1 MSDTIFLRRGD
12 ALTALRRAEFDSED
26 ALQAMLARYPD
37 LLAGEQMNPDD
48 PRRWLLIARE
58 MGVPGAEGGPDR
70 WSLDHLFV
78 DHDAI
83 PTLVEV
89 KRASDTRIRRE
100 VAGQMLD
107 YASNAVTYW
116 PIAVLRAS
124 FEQTARARGTD
135 PVRAVAELIRAK
147 ANVVDG
153 AAGVGDAGGA
163 GQGSDSVRE
172 AVEGFWSRL
181 ETNLQAGRIRMVFV
195 ADRIPEELRR
205 IVEFL
210 NRQMHLAEVLAVE
223 IPQFVGADLQTLVP
237 RVYGMTAEARTR
249 KRSAGSGGLTP
260 AVENWTETEFLAHL
274 KAEHGEEVASVA
286 LALLEASRKSGA
298 RISPSAT
305 ALIPT
310 WPRVPNPDWQADL
323 DWVFPFHIKDYGSV
337 VVYFPPLLRRPP
349 FDQEAKR
356 RELIE
361 RLNTIP
367 GVHLPGDANRGKP
380 GFPLAALAPPDNLS
394 RFLDAVNW
402 VRGEVERAV

>member
-12 ALTALRRAEFDSED
+12 DLTALHRTEFDSED

-37 LLAGEQMNPDD
+37 LLAGEQMTPED

-58 MGVPGAEGGPDR
+58 MGVPDAEGGPDR

-78 DHDAI
+78 DNDAV

-116 PIAVLRAS
+116 PIAVVRAT
-124 FEQTARARGTD
+124 FEQSARARGTD
-135 PVRAVAELIRAK
+135 PLRAVAELIRA
-147 ANVVDG
+147 G
-153 AAGVGDAGGA
+153 ADMVNCAGGGSEAWGVG
-163 GQGSDSVRE
+163 SDHVRE

-195 ADRIPEELRR
+195 ADHIPEELRR

-223 IPQFVGADLQTLVP
+223 IPQFVGADVQTLVP

-249 KRSAGSGGLTP
+249 KRTSTSAAPAESWSEAEFFPELEANAQPEAAKAARALLDWAKANGRQVDWTAFGFVPVLPVGQKGLYSFQVLP
-260 AVENWTETEFLAHL
+260 NGNVQIYFQYL
-274 KAEHGEEVASVA
+274 KA
-286 LALLEASRKSGA
+286 
-298 RISPSAT
+298 
-305 ALIPT
+305 
-310 WPRVPNPDWQADL
+310 
-323 DWVFPFHIKDYGSV
+323 
-337 VVYFPPLLRRPP
+337 RPP
-349 FDQEAKR
+349 FNNEAKR
-356 RELIE
+356 RELLA

-367 GVHLPGDANRGKP
+367 GIAIAPEAIGGKP
-380 GFPLAALAPPDNLS
+380 TVPLVALASQDNIG
-394 RFLDAVNW
+394 RFLDVVNW
-402 VRGEVERAV
+402 VRREVELAV

>member
-12 ALTALRRAEFDSED
+12 ALTALRRTEFDSED

-124 FEQTARARGTD
+124 FEQTARTCGTD

-147 ANVVDG
+147 ASMVDG
-153 AAGVGDAGGA
+153 AERGPIGGDP
-163 GQGSDSVRE
+163 VRE

-249 KRSAGSGGLTP
+249 KRTSASAAP
-260 AVENWTETEFLAHL
+260 AESWVEADFFPELEANAQPEAA
-274 KAEHGEEVASVA
+274 KVA
-286 LALLEASRKSGA
+286 LALLDWAKANGRQVDW
-298 RISPSAT
+298 T
-305 ALIPT
+305 AFGF
-310 WPRVPNPDWQADL
+310 VPVLPVGHKGLW
-323 DWVFPFHIKDYGSV
+323 PFHVLANGNV
-337 VVYFPPLLRRPP
+337 QVYFQFLKSRPP

-356 RELIE
+356 RELLA

-367 GVHLPGDANRGKP
+367 GIAIAPEAIGGKP
-380 GFPLAALAPPDNLS
+380 SVPLVALASPDNLS

-402 VRGEVERAV
+402 VRAEVERAV

>member
-12 ALTALRRAEFDSED
+12 TLTPLHRAEFDSED
-26 ALQAMLARYPD
+26 ALQAILARYPD

-58 MGVPGAEGGPDR
+58 IGMPGEEGGPDR

-78 DHDAI
+78 DQDAI

-116 PIAVLRAS
+116 PIAVIRAS
-124 FEQTARARGTD
+124 YVQTARARGID
-135 PVRAVAELIRAK
+135 PERAVAELIRAE
-147 ANVVDG
+147 ASMVDG
-153 AAGVGDAGGA
+153 AAGVGGGGGA
-163 GQGSDSVRE
+163 GELAGVNVRE

-237 RVYGMTAEARTR
+237 RLYGMTAEARTR
-249 KRSAGSGGLTP
+249 KRSSASAPQAESWSEPDFFPELEANAGPEAVVAARALLDWAKANARQTDWTAFGFVPVLPVGQKGLWP
-260 AVENWTETEFLAHL
+260 FHVLANGNVQVYFQYL
-274 KAEHGEEVASVA
+274 KA
-286 LALLEASRKSGA
+286 
-298 RISPSAT
+298 
-305 ALIPT
+305 
-310 WPRVPNPDWQADL
+310 
-323 DWVFPFHIKDYGSV
+323 
-337 VVYFPPLLRRPP
+337 RPP

-356 RELIE
+356 QELRA
-361 RLNTIP
+361 RLNAIP
-367 GVHLPGDANRGKP
+367 GVSIAEGAIAGKP
-380 GFPLAALAPPDNLS
+380 PLPLTALAAPANLS
-394 RFLDAVNW
+394 QFLEVVNW
-402 VRGEVERAV
+402 VCDEVERGV

>member
-12 ALTALRRAEFDSED
+12 ALTALRRTEFDSED

-78 DHDAI
+78 DQDAI

-124 FEQTARARGTD
+124 FEQTARTRGTD
-135 PVRAVAELIRAK
+135 PVRAVAELIRAE
-147 ANVVDG
+147 ANTIDRAGGVGGGDG
-153 AAGVGDAGGA
+153 AGGDP
-163 GQGSDSVRE
+163 VRE
-172 AVEGFWSRL
+172 AVDGFWSRL

-223 IPQFVGADLQTLVP
+223 IPQFVGEDLQTLVP

-249 KRSAGSGGLTP
+249 KRTSASAAP
-260 AVENWTETEFLAHL
+260 AEAWVEADFFPELEANAQPEAA
-274 KAEHGEEVASVA
+274 KAAR
-286 LALLEASRKSGA
+286 ALLEWAKANGRQVDW
-298 RISPSAT
+298 T
-305 ALIPT
+305 AFGF
-310 WPRVPNPDWQADL
+310 VPVLPVGQKGL
-323 DWVFPFHIKDYGSV
+323 YPFHVLANGNV
-337 VVYFPPLLRRPP
+337 QVYFQYLKSRPP

-356 RELIE
+356 RELLA
-361 RLNTIP
+361 RLNAIP
-367 GVHLPGDANRGKP
+367 GVAIAPEAIGGKP
-380 GFPLAALAPPDNLS
+380 SVPLIALASPDNLS

-402 VRGEVERAV
+402 VRGEVERAI

>member
-12 ALTALRRAEFDSED
+12 ALTALRRTEFDSED

-116 PIAVLRAS
+116 PIAVLRAT
-124 FEQTARARGTD
+124 FEQSARARGTD
-135 PVRAVAELIRAK
+135 PVRAVAELIRAE
-147 ANVVDG
+147 ANMVDG
-153 AAGVGDAGGA
+153 AERGPIDGDP
-163 GQGSDSVRE
+163 VRE

-249 KRSAGSGGLTP
+249 KRTSASAAPAESWVEADFFPELEANAQPEAAKVARALLDWAKANGLQ
-260 AVENWTETEFLAHL
+260 VDWTAFGFVPVLPVGQKGLYPFHVLANGNVQVYFQYL
-274 KAEHGEEVASVA
+274 KA
-286 LALLEASRKSGA
+286 
-298 RISPSAT
+298 
-305 ALIPT
+305 
-310 WPRVPNPDWQADL
+310 
-323 DWVFPFHIKDYGSV
+323 
-337 VVYFPPLLRRPP
+337 RPP

-356 RELIE
+356 RELLA

-367 GVHLPGDANRGKP
+367 SVAIAPEAIGGKP
-380 GFPLAALAPPDNLS
+380 SVPLVALASPDNLS

-402 VRGEVERAV
+402 VRAEVERAV

>member
-12 ALTALRRAEFDSED
+12 ALTALRRTEFDSED

-78 DHDAI
+78 DQDAI

-116 PIAVLRAS
+116 PIAVLRAT
-124 FEQTARARGTD
+124 FEQTARTRGTD
-135 PVRAVAELIRAK
+135 GVRAVAELIRAE
-147 ANVVDG
+147 ANTVDG
-153 AAGVGDAGGA
+153 TASGGGVVGDP
-163 GQGSDSVRE
+163 VRE

-223 IPQFVGADLQTLVP
+223 IPQFVGEDLQTLVP

-249 KRSAGSGGLTP
+249 KRSSSSAAP
-260 AVENWTETEFLAHL
+260 AEAW
-274 KAEHGEEVASVA
+274 EEGDFFPELEANAPPEASTA
-286 LALLEASRKSGA
+286 ARALLEWAKANGRQVDW
-298 RISPSAT
+298 T
-305 ALIPT
+305 AFGF
-310 WPRVPNPDWQADL
+310 VPVLPVGQKGL
-323 DWVFPFHIKDYGSV
+323 YPFHVLANGNVQI
-337 VVYFPPLLRRPP
+337 YFQYLKARPP

-356 RELIE
+356 LELLA

-367 GVHLPGDANRGKP
+367 GVAIAPDAIGGKP
-380 GFPLAALAPPDNLS
+380 SVPLVALAPPDSLS

-402 VRGEVERAV
+402 VRAEVERAV

>member
-12 ALTALRRAEFDSED
+12 TLTPLHRADFDSED
-26 ALQAMLARYPD
+26 ALQAILARYPD

-78 DHDAI
+78 DQDAI

-116 PIAVLRAS
+116 PIAVVRAS
-124 FEQTARARGTD
+124 YEQTARAHGID
-135 PVRAVAELIRAK
+135 PERAVAELIHAEGV
-147 ANVVDG
+147 ADG
-153 AAGVGDAGGA
+153 QSPA
-163 GQGSDSVRE
+163 RE

-210 NRQMHLAEVLAVE
+210 NRQMTLAEVLAVE
-223 IPQFVGADLQTLVP
+223 LPQFVGSDLQTLVP
-237 RVYGMTAEARTR
+237 RVFGMTAEARTR
-249 KRSAGSGGLTP
+249 KRSAGGASAP
-260 AVENWTETEFLAHL
+260 ADNWTEPEFLAHIGQTQ
-274 KAEHGEEVASVA
+274 GEQAARAASAIVNGCKEARGNVSPGAYALILSWPLVEGASMKSNADWVWPFYILDSGSVA
-286 LALLEASRKSGA
+286 
-298 RISPSAT
+298 
-305 ALIPT
+305 
-310 WPRVPNPDWQADL
+310 VVWQ
-323 DWVFPFHIKDYGSV
+323 FIK
-337 VVYFPPLLRRPP
+337 PP
-349 FDQEAKR
+349 FDQDAKR
-356 RELIE
+356 RDLLA
-361 RLNTIP
+361 RLNAIP
-367 GVHLPGDANRGKP
+367 GVSLAPDAIRGRP
-380 GFPLAALAPPDNLS
+380 TFPLTALAAPGNVT
-394 RFLDAVNW
+394 RFLEVGSW
-402 VRGEVERAV
+402 VRDEVVREL

>member
-12 ALTALRRAEFDSED
+12 ALTPLHRTEFDSED

-124 FEQTARARGTD
+124 FEQTALTCGTD
-135 PVRAVAELIRAK
+135 PVRAVAELIRAE
-147 ANVVDG
+147 ASMVDG
-153 AAGVGDAGGA
+153 AERGPIGGDP
-163 GQGSDSVRE
+163 VRE

-205 IVEFL
+205 IVELL

-249 KRSAGSGGLTP
+249 KRTSASAAP
-260 AVENWTETEFLAHL
+260 AESWAEADFFPELEANAQPEAA
-274 KAEHGEEVASVA
+274 KAAR
-286 LALLEASRKSGA
+286 ALL
-298 RISPSAT
+298 
-305 ALIPT
+305 
-310 WPRVPNPDWQADL
+310 DWAKANGRQADWTAFGFVPVL
-323 DWVFPFHIKDYGSV
+323 PVGQKGLWPFHVLANGNV
-337 VVYFPPLLRRPP
+337 QVYFQFLKSRPP

-356 RELIE
+356 RELLA

-367 GVHLPGDANRGKP
+367 GIAIAPEAIGGKP
-380 GFPLAALAPPDNLS
+380 SVPLVALASPDNLS

-402 VRGEVERAV
+402 VRAEVERAV